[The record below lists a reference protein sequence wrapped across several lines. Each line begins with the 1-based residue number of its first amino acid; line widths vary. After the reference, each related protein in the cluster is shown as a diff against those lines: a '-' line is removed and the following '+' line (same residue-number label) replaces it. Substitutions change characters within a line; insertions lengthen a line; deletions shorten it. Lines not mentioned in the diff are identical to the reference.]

1 MKEIVREIQKIAYWL
16 AIKGLSEANAGNIS
30 VRLQEA
36 PTESTARIVEKLGF
50 TYEGPEMYLLV
61 TATGSR
67 MREVAEDPDRIC
79 LVHVKAGDTYEILSG
94 NGKPTSEF
102 PTHLMIHAYF
112 EEIGSD
118 RRAIVHTHPLNLLA
132 LMNLED
138 FQELLPHMMKIHPE
152 VLIFFP
158 NGISVVEFEK
168 PGSVE
173 LGKKTVEKAKGRD
186 AVLWDK
192 HGVVA
197 FGRTVSEAF
206 DRVEILE
213 KAADILL
220 KVLSLGRIPTGV
232 PEGWLS

>member
-1 MKEIVREIQKIAYWL
+1 MRETIREIQKVAYWL

-30 VRLQEA
+30 VRLDER
-36 PTESTARIVEKLGF
+36 PEGYEVKSVNEYGF
-50 TYEGPEMYLLV
+50 DYDGPEMYLLI

-67 MREVAEDPDRIC
+67 MREIYEDDSKIC
-79 LVHVKAGDTYEILSG
+79 LLHVLPGKNYEILHG

-102 PTHLMIHAYF
+102 PTHLMIHAKF
-112 EEIGSD
+112 KEMNPEKK
-118 RRAIVHTHPLNLLA
+118 AIVHTHPLNLLT

-138 FQELLPHMMKIHPE
+138 FQELLPKMMKIHPE

-158 NGISVVEFEK
+158 RGISVVEFEK

-173 LGKKTVEKAKGRD
+173 LGLKTVEKSVGKD

-197 FGRTVSEAF
+197 FGKDVAEAY

-213 KAADILL
+213 KAAEILL
-220 KVLSLGRIPTGV
+220 RVLSLGRNPTGV
-232 PEGWLS
+232 PEGWL